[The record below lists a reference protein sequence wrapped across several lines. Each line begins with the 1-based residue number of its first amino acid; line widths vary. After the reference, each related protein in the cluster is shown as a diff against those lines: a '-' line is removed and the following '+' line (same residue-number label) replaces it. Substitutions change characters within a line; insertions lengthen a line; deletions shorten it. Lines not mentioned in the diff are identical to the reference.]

1 MKFIFI
7 ALVFVS
13 NLALAQALDADVPHT
28 TPIENANQDTKDTTV
43 QPSHSQKKH
52 VKNAAKKAKVNK
64 NKNKNKKSK
73 THKVSKKKKKKAVKK
88 TT

>member
-64 NKNKNKKSK
+64 NKKSK